1 MSFYALILLAFS
13 MSMDAFAVSIAKGA
27 GRSMAV
33 KKVIST
39 ALVFGLVE
47 ACTPLIGW
55 LFGSLAKQL
64 ISEWDHWLAFIL
76 LGVLG
81 LKMIKEGLSD
91 DDEDALPDLDDNPSH
106 WGLVIITAIATSID
120 SMVVGVGL
128 AFMDVNI
135 IIAALTIGLA
145 TTSMTFIGMS
155 MGKVLGKVVGKRAEI
170 FGGLVLLTIGSLT
183 LMSHLNHW

>member
-55 LFGSLAKQL
+55 LFGSLAKQF

-81 LKMIKEGLSD
+81 LKMIKEGLAD
-91 DDEDALPDLDDNPSH
+91 GDDEDVSEFDDAKTN
-106 WGLVIITAIATSID
+106 WGLTILTAIATSID

-128 AFMDVNI
+128 AFMNVNI
-135 IIAALTIGLA
+135 IIASLTIGLA
-145 TTSMTFIGMS
+145 TTCMTFIGMS

-170 FGGLVLLTIGSLT
+170 FGGVVLLTIGSLT
-183 LMSHLNHW
+183 LMSHLNR

>member
-1 MSFYALILLAFS
+1 
-13 MSMDAFAVSIAKGA
+13 
-27 GRSMAV
+27 MAV

-91 DDEDALPDLDDNPSH
+91 DDEDALPDLDDNSSH

-120 SMVVGVGL
+120 S
-128 AFMDVNI
+128 MDVNI